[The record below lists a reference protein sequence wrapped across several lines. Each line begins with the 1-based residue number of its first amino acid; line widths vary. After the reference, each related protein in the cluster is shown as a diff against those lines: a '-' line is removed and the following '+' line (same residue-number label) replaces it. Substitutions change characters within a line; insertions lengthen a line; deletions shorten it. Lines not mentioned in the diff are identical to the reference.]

1 MTFAKDKISWRTN
14 FSLIKRSRKLNSDP
28 QRVQIQSSSS
38 NGGIAT
44 WLQDA
49 WKNALACG
57 NFQIYMVHISVR
69 VKSATE

>member
-28 QRVQIQSSSS
+28 QHIQIQRSSS
-38 NGGIAT
+38 NGGIMT

-49 WKNALACG
+49 QKNALACG
-57 NFQIYMVHISVR
+57 NFWIYMVHISIQ